1 MIKIYY
7 HNQYEQMPLVDLG
20 IHPGLLTI
28 FQELGIVEAG
38 VETIDTR
45 EAGRIHRMMR
55 LKEMLGVN
63 LNGAA
68 IIIDLLERIEELEDE
83 LERLQREVR

>member
-45 EAGRIHRMMR
+45 EAGRIYRMMR